1 MLTSLGQFLRKLR
14 LENGEILRTM
24 AEKLGVTSAFL
35 SAVENGK
42 KKMPLSWYEKL
53 PLLYTFSE
61 QQQDALKKAVMES
74 SDVVELSLHN
84 VPFGRRDLAISF
96 ARRFDSLDE
105 ETSQM
110 IFDLLNKSTEEASG
124 E

>member
-14 LENGEILRTM
+14 LENGEILKTM

-61 QQQDALKKAVMES
+61 QKHDALKTAVMES
-74 SDVVELSLHN
+74 SDVVELNLHN
-84 VPFGRRDLAISF
+84 IPLGRRDLAISF

-110 IFDLLNKSTEEASG
+110 IFDLLNKSREESSG

>member
-14 LENGEILRTM
+14 LENGEILKTM

-74 SDVVELSLHN
+74 SDIVELDLHN

>member
-110 IFDLLNKSTEEASG
+110 IFDLLNKSTEEATG

>member
-14 LENGEILRTM
+14 LENGEILKTM

-74 SDVVELSLHN
+74 SDIVELNLHN

-110 IFDLLNKSTEEASG
+110 IFDLLNKSTEEATG

>member
-74 SDVVELSLHN
+74 SDIVELNLHN

-110 IFDLLNKSTEEASG
+110 IFDLLNKSTEEATG

>member
-14 LENGEILRTM
+14 LENGEILKTM

-74 SDVVELSLHN
+74 SDIVELNLHN

>member
-14 LENGEILRTM
+14 LENGEILKTM

-74 SDVVELSLHN
+74 SDIVELNLHN

-96 ARRFDSLDE
+96 ARRFE
-105 ETSQM
+105 
-110 IFDLLNKSTEEASG
+110 
-124 E
+124 

>member
-14 LENGEILRTM
+14 LENGEILKTM

-74 SDVVELSLHN
+74 SDIVELNLHN

-110 IFDLLNKSTEEASG
+110 IFDLLNKSTEDASG

>member
-74 SDVVELSLHN
+74 SDVVEMNLHN
-84 VPFGRRDLAISF
+84 IPFGRRDLAISF

-110 IFDLLNKSTEEASG
+110 IFDLLNKSTEEATG

>member
-14 LENGEILRTM
+14 LENGEILKTM

-110 IFDLLNKSTEEASG
+110 IFDLLNKSTEEATG